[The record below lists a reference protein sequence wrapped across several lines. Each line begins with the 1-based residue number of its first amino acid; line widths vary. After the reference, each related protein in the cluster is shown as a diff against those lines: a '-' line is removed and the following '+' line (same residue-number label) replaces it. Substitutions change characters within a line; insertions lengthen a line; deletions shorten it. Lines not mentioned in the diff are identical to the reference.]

1 MAELKTRPTGDDVE
15 GFLSAVPEPARS
27 DCRELVGLMAEAT
40 GAPPVM
46 WGSSIVGFGEH
57 HYRYAS
63 GREGDWFEVGFSP
76 RARSVSTTSTGR
88 RQSTS
93 ATTAAPPALATRS
106 SMLSP

>member
-1 MAELKTRPTGDDVE
+1 
-15 GFLSAVPEPARS
+15 
-27 DCRELVGLMAEAT
+27 
-40 GAPPVM
+40 M

-93 ATTAAPPALATRS
+93 ATKASGQHSTNMTALLERLLPRRWCW
-106 SMLSP
+106 